1 LGSALA
7 LSADY
12 PPPELKEER
21 VRVKSH
27 LETYFQEINKIPL
40 LKREEELALA
50 RRIQAGEES
59 AREKLIAAN
68 LRLVVSI
75 AKCYGDRGLPL
86 ADLIA
91 EGNVG
96 LLNAVDRYDP
106 AKECRFSTYAT
117 WWIKQAI
124 KRAIMNDSRTVRVPS
139 YMVEFV
145 NRWKA
150 IAPHLSRELGR
161 KPTEQEIAQALD
173 IPVRRTDLVRVIV
186 RTANLN
192 RQPLEDESQS
202 ELSEVL
208 EDKSRPG
215 PDAEVAR
222 HQEIEVLERFLRELD
237 TRDAMIIRLRFG
249 LDDGAPASL
258 KQIGDRFHLSRERV
272 RQLENRALKKLTK
285 LFGKEKQALQGKR

>member
-1 LGSALA
+1 M
-7 LSADY
+7 
-12 PPPELKEER
+12 R
-21 VRVKSH
+21 VVRVKSH

-40 LKREEELALA
+40 LKREEELELA
-50 RRIQAGEES
+50 RRIQKGDEA
-59 AREKLIAAN
+59 AREKLIASN

-86 ADLIA
+86 PDLIA

-96 LLNAVDRYDP
+96 LLNAVDRFDP

-150 IAPHLSRELGR
+150 IAPHLARQLGR
-161 KPTEQEIAQALD
+161 KPTEQEIATALE
-173 IPVRRTDLVRVIV
+173 IPTRRTDLVRVIV

-192 RQPLEDESQS
+192 RQPLEDESLH
-202 ELSEVL
+202 ELGEIL
-208 EDKSRPG
+208 EDKTRPG
-215 PDAEVAR
+215 PEAEVAR
-222 HQEIEVLERFLRELD
+222 HQEIEVLEGFLAELD

-258 KQIGDRFHLSRERV
+258 KQIGDKFHLSRERV
-272 RQLENRALKKLTK
+272 RQLESRALKKLTK
-285 LFGKEKQALQGKR
+285 LFRKDKEVARGSN

>member
-1 LGSALA
+1 M
-7 LSADY
+7 
-12 PPPELKEER
+12 

-50 RRIQAGEES
+50 RLIQAGDEA
-59 AREKLIAAN
+59 ARERLVASN
-68 LRLVVSI
+68 LRLVVSV

-86 ADLIA
+86 PDLIA

-106 AKECRFSTYAT
+106 ARECRFSTYAT

-145 NRWKA
+145 NRWKS
-150 IAPHLSRELGR
+150 IAPGLMRQLGR
-161 KPTEQEIAQALD
+161 KPTEQEIAAALE

-192 RQPLEDESQS
+192 RQPLEGESLN
-202 ELSEVL
+202 ELGEVL

-215 PDAEVAR
+215 PEAEVAR
-222 HQEIEVLERFLRELD
+222 HQEIEVLESFLAELD
-237 TRDAMIIRLRFG
+237 SRDAMIIRLRFG
-249 LDDGAPASL
+249 LDDGSPASL
-258 KQIGDRFHLSRERV
+258 KQIGDKFHLSRERV
-272 RQLENRALKKLTK
+272 RQLESRALKKLTK
-285 LFGKEKQALQGKR
+285 LFRKDKEVAQGHG